1 MGQCYLFLKSYIYKK
16 LVINVLF
23 IIIDRYIQMGVNGSR
38 QIHIKNVEEHYNK
51 C

>member
-1 MGQCYLFLKSYIYKK
+1 MT
-16 LVINVLF
+16 VIICNVLVL
-23 IIIDRYIQMGVNGSR
+23 IIIIIRYIQMGVNGSR